1 MIDQSIWLS
10 CDRFDAVLR
19 WSHAVLSI
27 RLKLWWW
34 WCVRNCV
41 NLLHWQGVNFQCAIL
56 HSVRLNLFRFIRFR
70 CVRRSCVSVVV
81 GYLQKLLSLGGVSGR
96 KQPMSGVVG
105 WKSVTINC
113 SVTGEEPKSSTNS
126 NRSHTRSPHRSVCCQ
141 GWMPSLSWINP
152 LTFWIKV
159 LASTFRVMVLPL
171 KVWTKIWN
179 SWTNFVWFDFVEFRF
194 D

>member
-1 MIDQSIWLS
+1 MNLIEFRLIRCCPLWFAVELDHKTALLQSVLAVGQQTESLPSPAFVFVWFVEFGSVSFSLIFRFKMYETSGLLLS
-10 CDRFDAVLR
+10 C
-19 WSHAVLSI
+19 
-27 RLKLWWW
+27 
-34 WCVRNCV
+34 
-41 NLLHWQGVNFQCAIL
+41 
-56 HSVRLNLFRFIRFR
+56 
-70 CVRRSCVSVVV
+70 
-81 GYLQKLLSLGGVSGR
+81 GGVSGR